1 MELGLFRS
9 WNSRQFA
16 IDLGTANTLVY
27 VPGEGIVVDE
37 PSVVAVEL
45 VNGIQR
51 VRSVGSDAKTLIGKT
66 GDDIR
71 TCRPLSDGVIKDLD
85 LAEQMIRHFIEKAA
99 GGRGL
104 MSRGPEI
111 AIGVPAAST
120 EVERRVI
127 QAAALNAG
135 AREVWLI
142 EEPMAAAI
150 GAGLPVDQ
158 PVGSIVVDIGG
169 GTTGVGIIALKRATY
184 SISERVGGDKMDDA
198 VAAYVRMKY
207 NLEIGLVS
215 AERLKKEIG
224 SASTGQEGEKI
235 VGHVGGRDVTAG
247 SLREVEL
254 TADEMAEALRDVVQ
268 QIVDLVCRALGNAG
282 AEIASDIIN
291 HGLVLTGGGSLL
303 RNIDTVLRD
312 ETGLPVRVADE
323 PLRCVALGAGRALHD
338 PAYRTQLH
346 ASSGGDLI
354 DVAGGVLAPAV
365 VSTFHPNRT
374 LADGRYARLFVTC
387 S

>member
-1 MELGLFRS
+1 MELSLFRS

-16 IDLGTANTLVY
+16 IDLGTANTLVF

-45 VNGIQR
+45 VNGVQR

-66 GDDIR
+66 GDNIR

-99 GGRGL
+99 GGRTL

-150 GAGLPVDQ
+150 GAGLPVDE

-215 AERLKKEIG
+215 AESIKKEIG
-224 SASTGQEGEKI
+224 SASTCQEAEKI

-254 TADEMAEALRDVVQ
+254 TADLPDPLHPCTILLCLPKTGATVKATSAPQPAPCATVVASP
-268 QIVDLVCRALGNAG
+268 DKL
-282 AEIASDIIN
+282 ASDPEE
-291 HGLVLTGGGSLL
+291 GGQVARTAREKPKVSDMTVSK
-303 RNIDTVLRD
+303 RTDT
-312 ETGLPVRVADE
+312 
-323 PLRCVALGAGRALHD
+323 
-338 PAYRTQLH
+338 
-346 ASSGGDLI
+346 ASTKIMDS
-354 DVAGGVLAPAV
+354 AAPA
-365 VSTFHPNRT
+365 SNCAPLQH
-374 LADGRYARLFVTC
+374 
-387 S
+387 

>member
-1 MELGLFRS
+1 MEFSLFGS
-9 WNSRQFA
+9 WSSRRLA

-37 PSVVAVEL
+37 PSVVAVEI
-45 VNGIQR
+45 VKGVQQ
-51 VRSVGSDAKTLIGKT
+51 VRAVGSAAKTLIGKT
-66 GDDIR
+66 GESIR
-71 TCRPLSDGVIKDLD
+71 TYRPLSDGVIKDLD
-85 LAEQMIRHFIEKAA
+85 LAEQMIRHFIGKAA
-99 GGRGL
+99 GGRPL

-150 GAGLPVDQ
+150 GAGLPIDE

-169 GTTGVGIIALKRATY
+169 GTTGVAIIALKRATY
-184 SISERVGGDKMDDA
+184 SISDRVGGDKMDDA
-198 VAAYVRMKY
+198 IAAYVRMKY
-207 NLEIGLVS
+207 NLEIGAVS
-215 AERLKKEIG
+215 AERIKKEIG
-224 SASTGQEGEKI
+224 SASSAPEGRKI

-247 SLREVEL
+247 NLREIEL
-254 TADEMAEALRDVVQ
+254 TAEELAEALQDVVQ
-268 QIVDLVCRALGNAG
+268 QIVDVVSRALGNAG
-282 AEIASDIIN
+282 PEIASDIIN

-312 ETGLPVRVADE
+312 ETGLPVRVADD
-323 PLRCVALGAGRALHD
+323 PLQCVALGAGRALQD
-338 PAYRTQLH
+338 ADYRTQLH
-346 ASSGGDLI
+346 ANSGAI
-354 DVAGGVLAPAV
+354 
-365 VSTFHPNRT
+365 
-374 LADGRYARLFVTC
+374 
-387 S
+387 

>member
-1 MELGLFRS
+1 MEFSLFRS

-27 VPGEGIVVDE
+27 APGEGIVVDE
-37 PSVVAVEL
+37 PSVVAVEM
-45 VNGIQR
+45 VQGVEK
-51 VRSVGSDAKTLIGKT
+51 VRAVGCDAKTLIGKT
-66 GDDIR
+66 CDNIR
-71 TCRPLSDGVIKDLD
+71 CYRPLSDGVIKDLE

-99 GGRGL
+99 GGRAL

-169 GTTGVGIIALKRATY
+169 GTTGVATIALKRSTY

-198 VAAYVRMKY
+198 IAAYVRMKY
-207 NLEIGLVS
+207 NLEIGVVS
-215 AERLKKEIG
+215 AERIKMEIG
-224 SASTGQEGEKI
+224 SAAPMDEGQKL

-247 SLREVEL
+247 TLREIEL
-254 TADEMAEALRDVVQ
+254 TSDEIAEALQDVVQ
-268 QIVDLVCRALGNAG
+268 QIVSVVADALGNAG
-282 AEIASDIIN
+282 AEIASDIIS
-291 HGLVLTGGGSLL
+291 HGLVLTGGGALL
-303 RNIDTVLRD
+303 RNIDVVLR
-312 ETGLPVRVADE
+312 EATGLPTRVADE
-323 PLRCVALGAGRALHD
+323 PLTCVAMGAGKALED
-338 PAYRTQLH
+338 ADYRIKLN
-346 ASSGGDLI
+346 AS
-354 DVAGGVLAPAV
+354 AGAI
-365 VSTFHPNRT
+365 
-374 LADGRYARLFVTC
+374 
-387 S
+387 